1 MATTPQ
7 PTSKLPRKRS
17 AKLASEVYGRIR
29 ADIYDFRL
37 LPGDRFS
44 EGEIA
49 DRLQVSRTPVR
60 EALFRLQ
67 RDGYVD
73 VLYRSGWQVR
83 PFDMRQ
89 FENLYDVRL
98 VLENAAIERLVR
110 LSLNNRLEDLASI
123 WCVPASRYYD
133 DPEVLAVLDEQFHVR
148 LVAASGNP
156 EMAAIHQN
164 ISDRMRIVR
173 RLDFKTAPRIAKTY
187 EEHAAIIDRLR
198 DGETKAAQDILTRHI
213 QDSQAE
219 VKTITVYMLHAARER
234 FGR

>member
-1 MATTPQ
+1 MVTRQPSAVTT
-7 PTSKLPRKRS
+7 RKRS
-17 AKLASEVYGRIR
+17 AKLVAEVYGRIR

-49 DRLQVSRTPVR
+49 ERLQVSRTPVR

-83 PFDMRQ
+83 PFDMQQ
-89 FENLYDVRL
+89 FEQLYDVRI
-98 VLENAAIERLVR
+98 VLETAAIEKLVR
-110 LSLNNRLEDLASI
+110 LSVNNRLEDLAAI
-123 WCVPASRYYD
+123 WCVPTSRYYD
-133 DPEVLAVLDEQFHVR
+133 DAEVLAVLDEQFHVR
-148 LVAASGNP
+148 LVAATGNA

-164 ISDRMRIVR
+164 ISDRMRVIR
-173 RLDFKTAPRIAKTY
+173 RLDFKTEQRISKTY
-187 EEHAAIIDRLR
+187 EDHAAIIERLR
-198 DGETKAAQDILTRHI
+198 EGETKAAQDILTRHI

-219 VKTITVYMLHAARER
+219 VKSITVYMLHAARER

>member
-1 MATTPQ
+1 MTLTPS
-7 PTSKLPRKRS
+7 PKTPRKRS
-17 AKLASEVYGRIR
+17 AKLAAEVYGRIR

-44 EGEIA
+44 ETDVAE
-49 DRLQVSRTPVR
+49 RLQVSRTPVR

-67 RDGYVD
+67 REGYVD
-73 VLYRSGWQVR
+73 VLYRSGWQVC
-83 PFDMRQ
+83 PFDMQQ
-89 FENLYDVRL
+89 FEQLYDVRI
-98 VLENAAIERLVR
+98 VLETAAIEKLVQ

-133 DPEVLAVLDEQFHVR
+133 DAEVLAVLDEQFHVR
-148 LVAASGNP
+148 LVSATGNR
-156 EMAAIHQN
+156 EMAAIHQS
-164 ISDRMRIVR
+164 ISDRMRVIR
-173 RLDFKTAPRIAKTY
+173 RLDFKTAPRISKTY
-187 EEHAAIIDRLR
+187 EDHAAIVERLR
-198 DGETKAAQDILTRHI
+198 EGETKAAQEIMTRHI

>member
-1 MATTPQ
+1 MMTHPTTPKAPQ
-7 PTSKLPRKRS
+7 KRS
-17 AKLASEVYGRIR
+17 TKLAAEVYGRIR

-44 EGEIA
+44 ESEIA
-49 DRLQVSRTPVR
+49 ERLQVSRTPVR

-73 VLYRSGWQVR
+73 VLFRSGWQVR
-83 PFDMRQ
+83 PFDMQ
-89 FENLYDVRL
+89 HLQNLYEVRI
-98 VLENAAIERLVR
+98 VLETAAIEKLVR

-123 WCVPASRYYD
+123 WCIPASRYYD

-148 LVAASGNP
+148 IVAATGNA

-164 ISDRMRIVR
+164 ITDRMRVVR
-173 RLDFKTAPRIAKTY
+173 RLDFKTARRIAKTY
-187 EEHAAIIDRLR
+187 EEHAAVIERLR
-198 DGETKAAQDILTRHI
+198 EGDTKDAQDLLSRHI
-213 QDSQAE
+213 QESQAE
-219 VKTITVYMLHAARER
+219 VKTITVHMLQAAQKR

>member
-1 MATTPQ
+1 MTL
-7 PTSKLPRKRS
+7 TSSPKSPRKRA
-17 AKLASEVYGRIR
+17 AKLAAEVYGRIR

-44 EGEIA
+44 ETDVAE
-49 DRLQVSRTPVR
+49 RLQVSRTPVR

-83 PFDMRQ
+83 PFDMQQ
-89 FENLYDVRL
+89 FEQLYDVRII
-98 VLENAAIERLVR
+98 LETAAIEKLVA

-133 DPEVLAVLDEQFHVR
+133 DAEVLAVLDEQFHVR
-148 LVAASGNP
+148 LVSATGNR

-164 ISDRMRIVR
+164 ISDRMRVIR
-173 RLDFKTAPRIAKTY
+173 RLDFKTAPRISKTY
-187 EEHAAIIDRLR
+187 EDHAAIVERLR
-198 DGETKAAQDILTRHI
+198 EGETKAAQDIMTRHI